1 MDISRKTDY
10 ALRMLAMLA
19 DGENNLLSV
28 RAAAEQVDVPYSFA
42 RSIQHGLV
50 QAGIVE
56 SLRGVHGGMRL
67 KADPNDVTIRQI
79 VEAVQGPMVMN
90 DCTANG
96 AECPRMNSCCYH
108 SVWMGAQALMVDYLD
123 SVTLADV
130 VQGTLAPQWMP
141 SLPTANRLPSTFR
154 APKSAIASHRRC
166 LLLFRAD

>member
-19 DGENNLLSV
+19 EDPERLLSV
-28 RAAAEQVDVPYSFA
+28 RTAAEEVNVPYSFA

-67 KADPNDVTIRQI
+67 KVSPDDVTIRQV

-90 DCTANG
+90 DCTAPDGDCARMG
-96 AECPRMNSCCYH
+96 ACCYH
-108 SVWMGAQALMVDYLD
+108 PLWAGAQALMRDYLD
-123 SVTLADV
+123 SVSLGVSSPIASFRLSIPSSPIAMRFPSTLPARTLA
-130 VQGTLAPQWMP
+130 GR
-141 SLPTANRLPSTFR
+141 N
-154 APKSAIASHRRC
+154 SAA
-166 LLLFRAD
+166 